1 MILEWESK
9 PEGFMVIEPKKLIFS
24 PKNWDQFQK
33 FRVYA
38 VDDSVMGND
47 RTGEIEIF
55 SSSET
60 KDTNYSFSSQRKK
73 YPSHF

>member
-1 MILEWESK
+1 
-9 PEGFMVIEPKKLIFS
+9 MVIEPKKLIFS
-24 PKNWDQFQK
+24 PQNWDQFQK

-38 VDDSVMGND
+38 VEDSVMGKD
-47 RTGEIEIF
+47 TTGEIEIF

-60 KDTNYSFSSQRKK
+60 KDLNYSFSSPKKK